1 MKAANPNIPPEF
13 ADASR
18 GIRLQKA
25 MAEAGVASRRD
36 CEAMIAE
43 GRVTVNGQMVA
54 ALPAW
59 VDPHRDH
66 VEVDGR
72 PMQKRSHKSAVSGAH
87 KPIYL
92 AVNKPKRVISTSED
106 PDGRTTVL
114 GLIDVPMKQ
123 RLFAVGRLDADST
136 GLMLLTNDGEL
147 ANRLTHP
154 RYGITKQYRVSVKGR
169 LEESDLKRLRKG
181 LLLAHDEGAK
191 VKRAA
196 MESVRIL
203 KHERDRERGDRTTLA
218 ITLAEGQNREIRRL
232 LARVGIKVRRLDRIG
247 IGPLR
252 LKGIARG
259 GWRPL
264 TNLEIGKLRKAAG
277 IAPNKS

>member
-1 MKAANPNIPPEF
+1 MPNNPNIPDEF
-13 ADASR
+13 TDAAR

-36 CEAMIAE
+36 CEAMVAQ
-43 GRVTVNGQMVA
+43 GRVTVNHKLVA

-59 VDPHRDH
+59 VDPAADH
-66 VEVDGR
+66 IEADGR
-72 PMQKRSHKSAVSGAH
+72 PIQKHTTRSEKSGAH
-87 KPIYL
+87 RPVYL

-106 PDGRTTVL
+106 PQGRATVL
-114 GLIDVPMKQ
+114 DLVDVPMKQ

-154 RYGITKQYRVSVKGR
+154 RYEVTKQYRVSVKGR
-169 LEESDLKRLRKG
+169 LGEDDLTKLRKG
-181 LLLAHDEGAK
+181 LLLAHDGGAK

-196 MESVRIL
+196 MESVRIV
-203 KHERDRERGDRTTLA
+203 KHETDRLRGDRTLLE

-232 LARVGIKVRRLDRIG
+232 LARVGIKVRRLDRVA

-264 TNLEIGKLRKAAG
+264 TPPEIGKLRKAAG
-277 IAPNKS
+277 L